1 MLIHLENADQFRE
14 TIKSGTVLL
23 DFFAT
28 WCGPCKMLTPE
39 LEKFAERHPEVT
51 VLKIDVDE
59 YGEIA
64 AIFNVNAVPTLL
76 VFKDGEQKAAS
87 AGFKP
92 LPQLEKFVFDA
103 Q

>member
-1 MLIHLENADQFRE
+1 MLIHLENAEQFRE

-39 LEKFAERHPEVT
+39 LEKFAEKHPDVT
-51 VLKIDVDE
+51 ILKIDVDE

-64 AIFNVNAVPTLL
+64 AVFNVNAVPTLL
-76 VFKDGEQKAAS
+76 VFKDGAQKAIS
-87 AGFKP
+87 SGFKP
-92 LPQLEKFVFDA
+92 LPALERFVFDA
-103 Q
+103 

>member
-1 MLIHLENADQFRE
+1 MLIHLENAEQFKE

-39 LEKFAERHPEVT
+39 LEKFAEKHPDVT
-51 VLKIDVDE
+51 VLKIDVDDF
-59 YGEIA
+59 GEIA
-64 AIFNVNAVPTLL
+64 SIFNVNAVPTLL
-76 VFKDGEQKAAS
+76 VFKDGEQKAIS

-92 LPQLEKFVFDA
+92 LPQLERFVFDA
-103 Q
+103 

>member
-1 MLIHLENADQFRE
+1 MLIHLENAEQFRE
-14 TIKSGTVLL
+14 IIKSGTVLL

-39 LEKFAERHPEVT
+39 LEKFSEKHPDVT
-51 VLKIDVDE
+51 VVKIDVDE

-64 AIFNVNAVPTLL
+64 AVFNVNAVPTLL

-92 LPQLEKFVFDA
+92 LPQLERFVFDA
-103 Q
+103 

>member
-1 MLIHLENADQFRE
+1 MLVHLENAEQFRE
-14 TIKSGTVLL
+14 IIKSGTVLL

-39 LEKFAERHPEVT
+39 LEKFAEKHPEIT

-76 VFKDGEQKAAS
+76 VYKDGQQKAMS

-92 LPQLEKFVFDA
+92 LPQLERFVEEA
-103 Q
+103 

>member
-1 MLIHLENADQFRE
+1 MLIHLENAEQFKE

-39 LEKFAERHPEVT
+39 LEKFAERHPDVT
-51 VLKIDVDE
+51 VLKIDVDDF
-59 YGEIA
+59 GEIA
-64 AIFNVNAVPTLL
+64 SIFNVNAVPTLL
-76 VFKDGEQKAAS
+76 VFKDGEQKAIS

-92 LPQLEKFVFDA
+92 LPQLERFVFDA
-103 Q
+103 

>member
-1 MLIHLENADQFRE
+1 MLIHLENAEQFKE

-39 LEKFAERHPEVT
+39 LEKFAEKHPDVT
-51 VLKIDVDE
+51 VLKIDVDDFD
-59 YGEIA
+59 EIA
-64 AIFNVNAVPTLL
+64 SIFNVNAVPTLL
-76 VFKDGEQKAAS
+76 VFKDGEQKAIS

-92 LPQLEKFVFDA
+92 LPQLERFVFDA
-103 Q
+103 